1 MSVEVVNSDVATTR
15 FTLVRV
21 IKIRK
26 KENRDDS
33 KEELAAIRF

>member
-15 FTLVRV
+15 FTLVWV